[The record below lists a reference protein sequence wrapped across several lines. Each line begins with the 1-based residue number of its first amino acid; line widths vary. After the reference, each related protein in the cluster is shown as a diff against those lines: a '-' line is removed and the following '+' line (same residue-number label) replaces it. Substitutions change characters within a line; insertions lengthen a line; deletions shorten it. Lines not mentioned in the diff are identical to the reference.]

1 MKREVYARHPADLE
15 AYINGKDAWIK
26 RVEKLATVWWREKN
40 F

>member
-1 MKREVYARHPADLE
+1 VYARHPADL
-15 AYINGKDAWIK
+15 NGKDAWIK